1 MGRGVLS
8 AWLWRCRVRVGEVRG
23 KTFVKLVDTSVES
36 ALMYGQKCGE
46 AASGLI
52 A

>member
-1 MGRGVLS
+1 MS
-8 AWLWRCRVRVGEVRG
+8 MGEVRG
-23 KTFVKLVDTSVES
+23 KTFVKLMEVVVKS